1 MYWQYGIFEF
11 ENQVLKIFV
20 NFLKKVLHLKNYCY
34 ICKKKG
40 ENGLPEVFRALSF

>member
-1 MYWQYGIFEF
+1 MYGQYGIFEF
-11 ENQVLKIFV
+11 VNQVLKIYV